1 MPSFNS
7 FRQHLY
13 MAKANDKQGF
23 SVKAETEFS
32 KTEKALGKA
41 ALNIVAKT
49 KKNNS
54 YLVIADENGKVKKIP
69 AKDL

>member
-1 MPSFNS
+1 
-7 FRQHLY
+7 
-13 MAKANDKQGF
+13 MAKTKEKQGF

-32 KTEKALGKA
+32 KTEKTLGKA

-54 YLVIADENGKVKKIP
+54 YLVVADKSGKVKKIP

>member
-1 MPSFNS
+1 
-7 FRQHLY
+7 
-13 MAKANDKQGF
+13 MAKAKEKQGF
-23 SVKAETEFS
+23 SVKADTEFS

-41 ALNIVAKT
+41 ALNVVAKT

-54 YLVIADENGKVKKIP
+54 YLVIADKDGKVKKIP